1 MIGWRLFVV
10 LQSVLAFIVLMLIA
24 PDAIAASSLTATE
37 ILNSL
42 ESATDPIED
51 LTATITVQTYKD
63 GEVSFTQQM
72 RLILKQPD
80 EMKQEY
86 LAPDYLEGN
95 ITLVVGDTMWIYIA
109 VTDQWLKKDLA
120 TLSPAE
126 QPWLMFRNI
135 LSGVRSELDD
145 YAFTRIDDNDT
156 RDVYHIRGTP
166 ANDAAVYGRLDLW
179 VDSET
184 FTPVRRLLY
193 DMDGNLLVDA
203 RFLDNT
209 LVDDVVTMPL
219 RIETYNA
226 DGKLQN
232 VITYTKVAL
241 NTGVSDAV
249 FSPPG
254 DGND

>member
-1 MIGWRLFVV
+1 MIGWRQFAI
-10 LQSVLAFIVLMLIA
+10 LQSVVLLTVLTLAVPNA
-24 PDAIAASSLTATE
+24 VAAASLTATE

-51 LTATITVQTYKD
+51 LTATITVQTYKNGD
-63 GEVSFTQQM
+63 VSFTQQM

-80 EMKQEY
+80 KMKQEY

-95 ITLVVGDTMWIYIA
+95 ITLIVGDTMWIYIA
-109 VTDQWLKKDLA
+109 VTDQWFKKDLA
-120 TLSPAE
+120 DLSPAE

-145 YAFTRIDDNDT
+145 YTFTRIDDSEAS
-156 RDVYHIRGTP
+156 DVYHIRGTP

-179 VDSET
+179 VDDKT

-193 DMDGNLLVDA
+193 DMDGELLVDA
-203 RFLDNT
+203 RFLDKT

-226 DGKLQN
+226 DGELQN
-232 VITYTKVAL
+232 VITYTKITL

-249 FSPPG
+249 FSAPK
-254 DGND
+254 DSND